1 MQKKVLIVED
11 EIDIREAM
19 AEAISDAGFLV
30 STAENGL
37 IGLEKALA
45 EKPDLIL
52 LDLIMPIMDG
62 HQALKKI
69 REDIWGRNAKVI
81 VLTAMDDVTNVAT
94 AYEDSISDYIIK
106 AHSSLDEIVKK
117 VRMELI

>member
-1 MQKKVLIVED
+1 MQKKVLVVED

-19 AEAISDAGFLV
+19 AEAIAEAGFEV
-30 STAENGL
+30 STAENGAV
-37 IGLEKALA
+37 GLEKALA

-62 HQALKKI
+62 HQTLKKI
-69 REDIWGRNAKVI
+69 REDAWGRNAKVI
-81 VLTAMDDVTNVAT
+81 ILTAMDDVTNVAS

>member
-1 MQKKVLIVED
+1 MQKKVLVVED

-19 AEAISDAGFLV
+19 AEAISDAGFEV
-30 STAENGL
+30 ETAENGAV
-37 IGLEKALA
+37 GLKKAL
-45 EKPDLIL
+45 ELKPDLIL

-62 HQALKKI
+62 HQTLKKL
-69 REDIWGRNAKVI
+69 REDAWGRNVKVI